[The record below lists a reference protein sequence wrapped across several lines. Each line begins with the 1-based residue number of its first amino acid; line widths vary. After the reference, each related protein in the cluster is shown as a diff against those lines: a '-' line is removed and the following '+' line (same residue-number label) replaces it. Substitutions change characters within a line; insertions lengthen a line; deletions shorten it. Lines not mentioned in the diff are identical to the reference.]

1 MRFSPTLLVFVLT
14 LALVVHAV
22 VSSLSAPCPLPSPP
36 APPRRNPLAKVL
48 FITAIY
54 GAYEQTCKPFAPQ
67 SVPAHFVCFTDK
79 KSAIRDSNG
88 WHVVDAPYHDIF
100 PSPLDDGGGGK
111 WNSLRQGRNRH
122 SFNRAKYYK
131 QAFRNIPWTKDYEV
145 VVWIDGT
152 IEIQNED
159 TAYWLLEMFARDEGT
174 KIITWEHTKR
184 GGLLKNEV
192 ADSNFVSYNAAHWNG
207 QDQPIQDVAK
217 QYDYYLSE
225 GYDEGYFKRL
235 HPSRPNVGVWVTCF
249 VAVDN
254 RSEEVAEFLD
264 LWYLQTLE
272 HTTQDQVSFSYAV
285 QKSGIAKSVLT
296 LPSPDNGSSGTVE
309 VNNFFVKHNH
319 NK

>member
-1 MRFSPTLLVFVLT
+1 M
-14 LALVVHAV
+14 
-22 VSSLSAPCPLPSPP
+22 
-36 APPRRNPLAKVL
+36 
-48 FITAIY
+48 
-54 GAYEQTCKPFAPQ
+54 
-67 SVPAHFVCFTDK
+67 K
-79 KSAIRDSNG
+79 K
-88 WHVVDAPYHDIF
+88 
-100 PSPLDDGGGGK
+100 K

-159 TAYWLLEMFARDEGT
+159 TAYWLLEMFARGEGT